1 MFWKRIDRLTGVEP
15 GADFDVRLR
24 YRVAFAFTLFVLATT
39 LVNTAVVFL
48 SHVAR
53 PGAALIS
60 VVTLVAVSGACIGS
74 IRLRRPNLVIALAL
88 GMSTAAIVFAVWLNR
103 GQFAPVLIYAP
114 AMALGVYVAWGV
126 RASLVAGAT
135 IVLVLLAQ
143 IVLSYQVQGTDL
155 SVLSPGMVSVLSIAL
170 AMVSV
175 AAVFIGSTYG
185 SAMRDVNADLAD
197 SNARLQQALE
207 AAESA
212 NRSKSEFLA
221 TMSHEIRTPLN
232 GVLGMTRILR
242 AEGDLTERQVQSLEM
257 INDSGENLLELL
269 NDILDLSKAE
279 ADALDINEADVVIA
293 DLAGAVTRNWRLQ
306 AEGKGLQVEFIC
318 GELPEPVLLTDPIRL
333 RQILNNLLGNAVKFT
348 REGRVSVQLEQRP
361 IDGSWAVETIL
372 RVSDTGPGI
381 PASKLESIFDAFSQ
395 ADSST
400 TRDYGG
406 TGLGLTICRKL
417 TARMGGSIS
426 VESEPGI
433 GSCFTVTINAEPGS
447 IAPVIAPSPEGAV
460 FQLDQPITALV
471 VDDVL
476 TNQIVLKAML
486 GKLAEDSQL
495 EIDCAASGP
504 EAVQLCSA
512 GTYDLVLM
520 DIQMPQMDG
529 YTATRLLREI
539 PAMASVPV
547 IAVTALTAESD
558 QRGFSEA
565 GFAAYLSKPIDL
577 NSLREAVRTA
587 LQPAEP
593 MRRVSS

>member
-24 YRVAFAFTLFVLATT
+24 YRVAFSFTLFVLAAT

-60 VVTLVAVSGACIGS
+60 AITLVAVLGACIGS
-74 IRLRRPNLVIALAL
+74 VRLRRPNLVIALAV
-88 GMSTAAIVFAVWLNR
+88 GMSTVAIIFAVWLNR
-103 GQFAPVLIYAP
+103 GQFAPVLVYFP
-114 AMALGVYVAWGV
+114 TMALGVYVAWGI
-126 RASLVAGAT
+126 RASLVAGV
-135 IVLVLLAQ
+135 IIFLVLLAQ
-143 IVLSYQVQGTDL
+143 IGLSYQVQGTEL
-155 SVLSPGMVSVLSIAL
+155 SVLSPGMVTVLSIAL

-185 SAMRDVNADLAD
+185 SAMKDVNADLAD

-221 TMSHEIRTPLN
+221 TMSHEVRTPLN

-242 AEGDLTERQVQSLEM
+242 AEGGLTERQAHGLEM
-257 INDSGENLLELL
+257 ISDSGENLLELL

-279 ADALDINEADVVIA
+279 ADALDINEADVAIA
-293 DLAGAVTRNWRLQ
+293 DLAASVTQNWRLQ
-306 AEGKGLQVEFIC
+306 AEGKGLCIEFIC
-318 GELPEPVLLTDPIRL
+318 GELPEPVLLTDPIRI

-348 REGRVSVQLEQRP
+348 REGRVTVQLDQRP
-361 IDGSWAVETIL
+361 LDGSQAVETVL

-381 PASKLESIFDAFSQ
+381 PEGKLESIFDAFSQ

-426 VESEPGI
+426 VESEPGV

-447 IAPVIAPSPEGAV
+447 RAPDAALLPKRDA
-460 FQLDQPITALV
+460 FQLERPIMALV
-471 VDDVL
+471 VDDVP

-486 GKLAEDSQL
+486 GKLAQDGQL

-512 GTYDLVLM
+512 RAYDLVLM

-529 YTATRLLREI
+529 YMATRLMREH
-539 PAMASVPV
+539 PAMASVPF

-558 QRGFSEA
+558 QRRFAEA

-577 NSLREAVRTA
+577 DSLRDSVRTA

>member
-1 MFWKRIDRLTGVEP
+1 
-15 GADFDVRLR
+15 
-24 YRVAFAFTLFVLATT
+24 
-39 LVNTAVVFL
+39 
-48 SHVAR
+48 
-53 PGAALIS
+53 
-60 VVTLVAVSGACIGS
+60 
-74 IRLRRPNLVIALAL
+74 
-88 GMSTAAIVFAVWLNR
+88 
-103 GQFAPVLIYAP
+103 
-114 AMALGVYVAWGV
+114 
-126 RASLVAGAT
+126 
-135 IVLVLLAQ
+135 
-143 IVLSYQVQGTDL
+143 
-155 SVLSPGMVSVLSIAL
+155 
-170 AMVSV
+170 
-175 AAVFIGSTYG
+175 
-185 SAMRDVNADLAD
+185 
-197 SNARLQQALE
+197 
-207 AAESA
+207 
-212 NRSKSEFLA
+212 
-221 TMSHEIRTPLN
+221 
-232 GVLGMTRILR
+232 
-242 AEGDLTERQVQSLEM
+242 
-257 INDSGENLLELL
+257 
-269 NDILDLSKAE
+269 
-279 ADALDINEADVVIA
+279 
-293 DLAGAVTRNWRLQ
+293 VTRNWRLQ

-348 REGRVSVQLEQRP
+348 REGRVSVQLEQRRTA
-361 IDGSWAVETIL
+361 GSRAVETIL

-433 GSCFTVTINAEPGS
+433 GSCFTVTINAQPGS

-495 EIDCAASGP
+495 EIDRAASGP

-512 GTYDLVLM
+512 RAYDLVLM

-529 YTATRLLREI
+529 YTATRLVREI

-558 QRGFSEA
+558 QRRFAEA